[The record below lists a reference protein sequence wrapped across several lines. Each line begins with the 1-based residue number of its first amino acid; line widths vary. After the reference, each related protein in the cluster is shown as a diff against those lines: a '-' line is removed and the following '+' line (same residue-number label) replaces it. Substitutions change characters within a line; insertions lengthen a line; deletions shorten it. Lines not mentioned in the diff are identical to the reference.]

1 MEPQKRF
8 REEAIMV
15 RSTTSYRSLGRQRGL
30 SFWSVG
36 INLLILTLLL
46 TILTR
51 AVPIYIEYLT
61 VRDIVHRA
69 AEEFDSRSQTTQ
81 DLKTRIRKLMQTSQ
95 VYGPANEAVKVY
107 RENGQYYIDATY
119 EVRFPLIWILDGVMV
134 FDDLLIQ
141 VDR

>member
-1 MEPQKRF
+1 
-8 REEAIMV
+8 MV
-15 RSTTSYRSLGRQRGL
+15 RSTAHHRSLRRQRGM
-30 SFWSVG
+30 SFWGVG
-36 INLLILTLLL
+36 FNLLVLVLLL

-69 AEEFDSRSQTTQ
+69 ADEFDSRSQTPQ

-95 VYGPANEAVKVY
+95 VYGPASENVKVY
-107 RENGQYYIDATY
+107 RENGQYYIDANY
-119 EVRFPLIWILDGVMV
+119 EVRFPLVWIMDGVMV

-141 VDR
+141 VGR